1 MREVSTP
8 SVIELPITGNLA
20 GLARTNATNYPDWI
34 AYSEDTP
41 AGSVDFTAKQFYETV
56 RACAKGLLARGI
68 ERGDRLGVMAANSYA
83 WSVLDFSAWAI
94 GAGCVPI
101 YDTSSVEQIDWI
113 VQDSGAK
120 VGVAGTPELLARLQA
135 AVPQGMPLWL
145 LNSDLVRDLT
155 SEGAAI
161 SDDALEAAM
170 GAVGPDDIATIVYT
184 SGTTGRP
191 RGCVLTHSNFLFEA
205 YQVGHVMAPLM
216 SAADASTVL
225 FLPLAHIF
233 GRFGYVMCMHVRT
246 RIIHCPDARQL
257 GAMMI
262 AHQPTFVVAVPR
274 VFEKIYN
281 GASQKAHE
289 SGRGRIFDRASHV
302 AAAYGKAKF
311 GDGPSLMLRIRHAF
325 YDRLVYSKIRA
336 AMGGKARTAISGG
349 AALGD
354 RLTYFF
360 AGIGML
366 VIEGYGLT
374 ETTGVIVFNKPDRP
388 KLGSVGVPA
397 PGCAVRIGEDG
408 EIWLRGGNVM
418 TGYFKNPAATA
429 EAIDAEGW
437 FHTGDLGSLDAEG
450 CLRVTGRKKE
460 IIVTAGGKNVAPI
473 VLEDRVQANRLVS
486 HCIVV
491 GEGRPFVGA
500 LLTLDPDALE
510 FWARN
515 LKKPLPDLADISDPE
530 LIAELQSAVDYA
542 NEAVSKAESIR
553 AWRVLDTE
561 LSERTGHITSTQK
574 LRRAIITQDF
584 ADEIEALYSRPKPS
598 RS

>member
-1 MREVSTP
+1 MLEVSTP
-8 SVIELPITGNLA
+8 SAIELPITGNLTD
-20 GLARTNATNYPDWI
+20 LARANAENYPQWI
-34 AYSEDTP
+34 AYTEETP
-41 AGSVDFTAKQFYETV
+41 AGTVDHSAAEFYDTI
-56 RACAKGLLARGI
+56 RAAAKGLLARGMQ
-68 ERGDRLGVMAANSYA
+68 RGDRLAVMAANCYA
-83 WSVLDFSAWAI
+83 WSVLDFAAWVI

-101 YDTSSVEQIDWI
+101 YDSSSAEQIEWI
-113 VQDSGAK
+113 VRDSQSRVA
-120 VGVAGTPELLARLQA
+120 VGGTPQLVERITTAIPADLP
-135 AVPQGMPLWL
+135 VWL
-145 LNSDLVRDLT
+145 LDADLVAALVQ
-155 SEGAAI
+155 EGAAV
-161 SDDALEAAM
+161 SDEALAAAM
-170 GAVGPDDIATIVYT
+170 AEVGPDDIATIVYT

-191 RGCVLTHSNFLFEA
+191 RGCVLTHSNFLFES

-216 SAADASTVL
+216 SAPDASTVL

-233 GRFGYVMCMHVRT
+233 GRFGAAMCMHVRT
-246 RIIHCPDARQL
+246 RIIHCPDVRRL
-257 GAMMI
+257 SAMMV

-289 SGRGRIFDRASHV
+289 SGRGRIFDRAAHV

-311 GDGPSLMLRIRHAF
+311 GSGPSLTLRLQHAF

-374 ETTGVIVFNKPDRP
+374 ETTGVIVFNQPDRP
-388 KLGSVGVPA
+388 RLGSVGVPA
-397 PGCAVRIGEDG
+397 PGCSVRIAEDG
-408 EIWLRGGNVM
+408 EVWLRGGNVM
-418 TGYFKNPAATA
+418 TGYYNNPAATA
-429 EAIDAEGW
+429 AAIDAEGW
-437 FHTGDLGSLDAEG
+437 FHTGDVGALDEEG
-450 CLRVTGRKKE
+450 CLRITGRKKE

-500 LLTLDPDALE
+500 LITLDPEALA
-510 FWARN
+510 FWAKSHHKPVPALHN
-515 LKKPLPDLADISDPE
+515 LDDPE
-530 LIAELQSAVDYA
+530 LVAEIQSAVDYA
-542 NEAVSKAESIR
+542 NQAVSKAESIR
-553 AWRVLDTE
+553 AWRVLNVE
-561 LSERTGHITSTQK
+561 LSEQTGHITSTQK
-574 LRRAIITQDF
+574 LRRAVITTDF
-584 ADEIEALYSRPKPS
+584 AEDIESIYTRPRP
-598 RS
+598 